1 MPMTIDATQ
10 LAGQKQIS
18 VMVLTGELDASNYE
32 RLIDAVRREYDAG
45 SRGLVIDLAGLTFMA
60 SSGLVALYAAE
71 RIFRGEPAPDL
82 EAGWQVIHDLEAET
96 SAAANIRLAAVQPA
110 VERVLQRTGLSRL
123 FPMDPTA
130 AVAADHLRGE

>member
-10 LAGQKQIS
+10 LAGTKRIS
-18 VMVLTGELDASNYE
+18 VLVLAGELDASNYE
-32 RLIDAVRREYDAG
+32 RLIDAVRREYEAG
-45 SRGLVIDLAGLTFMA
+45 SRGLVIDLAGLSFMA

-71 RIFRGEPAPDL
+71 RIFRGEAAPDL

-110 VERVLQRTGLSRL
+110 VERVLQRTGMSRL
-123 FPMDPTA
+123 FPMDLTA
-130 AVAADHLRGE
+130 EVAADQLRSE

>member
-10 LAGQKQIS
+10 LAGKKQIS
-18 VMVLTGELDASNYE
+18 VLVLAGELDASNYE
-32 RLIDAVRREYDAG
+32 RLIDAVRREYEAG
-45 SRGLVIDLAGLTFMA
+45 SRGLVIDLAGLSFMA

-71 RIFRGEPAPDL
+71 RIFRGEAAPDL

-110 VERVLQRTGLSRL
+110 VERVLQRTGMSRL
-123 FPMDPTA
+123 FPMDLTA
-130 AVAADHLRGE
+130 EVAADQLRSE